1 MADQIAVDSDGKR
14 RFHGAFTGGFS
25 AGFWNT
31 VGSREGWTPSEFK
44 SSRNEKAAH
53 RAQLPSD
60 FMDDED
66 IGEYGIA
73 PQRIQTT
80 DDFTESNKRS
90 TQKRKPENSL
100 GPIPGV
106 PVLELVL
113 ESCRDKAAIRLL
125 KRMDSKYAK
134 KLMGRT
140 EDTKNIMEV
149 INEELNQS
157 GNIAENEICD
167 DGKDELQPKVYQCD
181 LGPIQRLNRCEHNS
195 DSDSDIEIDQL
206 IADSGEFATVLDN
219 MKTNRFGLDYSGLYK
234 GNFFTIMGAE
244 APQRASGSNALSK
257 LTITDKNNKSVTI
270 NGQAFGV
277 GAFEEDDDDIYD
289 REGRFDL
296 HRVMINYGI
305 FAIYIF
311 LHVVSDM
318 SKYDFRLETKIE
330 SSKTKQITSNANHFI
345 EGFNVAANKSIMNNI
360 KRVYKIQLPF
370 KFEPRN
376 WLIRKTRFGPE
387 VVVPEKIVVGR
398 HDLVPSERGK
408 ILNETIPTK
417 STKEHL
423 LGISIDEKLKAARMK
438 VVEFASSSKT
448 ILFDGEDNES
458 DAIASKTF
466 SQTIEKIDSFKVPE
480 SLPLIGDRYNFNSS
494 IYNNDSSFIN
504 FLFLLDSR
512 QRVM

>member
-1 MADQIAVDSDGKR
+1 MADQIAVDNNGKR

-31 VGSREGWTPSEFK
+31 VGSLEGWTPSEFK
-44 SSRNEKAAH
+44 SSRNEKASH

-90 TQKRKPENSL
+90 TQKRKSENSM
-100 GPIPGV
+100 GPIPGA

-140 EDTKNIMEV
+140 EDPKNLMENVTDV
-149 INEELNQS
+149 IDEELNQS
-157 GNIAENEICD
+157 GNIEENEIS
-167 DGKDELQPKVYQCD
+167 DGSKNEPQPKVYQCD
-181 LGPIQRLNRCEHNS
+181 LGPIQRFNRTGNNS
-195 DSDSDIEIDQL
+195 DNDSDIEIDQF
-206 IADSGEFATVLDN
+206 ISDSGEFATVLDN

-257 LTITDKNNKSVTI
+257 FTITDKNNKKVTI

-289 REGRFDL
+289 KEGR
-296 HRVMINYGI
+296 
-305 FAIYIF
+305 
-311 LHVVSDM
+311 
-318 SKYDFRLETKIE
+318 
-330 SSKTKQITSNANHFI
+330 
-345 EGFNVAANKSIMNNI
+345 
-360 KRVYKIQLPF
+360 
-370 KFEPRN
+370 
-376 WLIRKTRFGPE
+376 WL
-387 VVVPEKIVVGR
+387 
-398 HDLVPSERGK
+398 
-408 ILNETIPTK
+408 
-417 STKEHL
+417 
-423 LGISIDEKLKAARMK
+423 
-438 VVEFASSSKT
+438 FASGKGLGRIFDISFSM
-448 ILFDGEDNES
+448 LFQ
-458 DAIASKTF
+458 I
-466 SQTIEKIDSFKVPE
+466 
-480 SLPLIGDRYNFNSS
+480 
-494 IYNNDSSFIN
+494 
-504 FLFLLDSR
+504 
-512 QRVM
+512 